1 MYNLKINIFIYVLCT
16 YLLFIFVYRYVS
28 KIAGW
33 KININN
39 DFQKYV
45 NASLYTIHLIF
56 VTS

>member
-1 MYNLKINIFIYVLCT
+1 MYIFI
-16 YLLFIFVYRYVS
+16 FIFVYRYVS

-45 NASLYTIHLIF
+45 NPTLYTIHLIF